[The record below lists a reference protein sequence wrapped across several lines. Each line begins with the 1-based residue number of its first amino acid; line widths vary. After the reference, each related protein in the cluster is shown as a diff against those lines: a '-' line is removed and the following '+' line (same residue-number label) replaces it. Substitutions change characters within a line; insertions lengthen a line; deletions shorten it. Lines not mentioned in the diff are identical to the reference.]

1 MRDDTS
7 KIGLGCVTFG
17 REIDEETSHTLLD
30 YALERGITFF
40 DTAAAYADGASE
52 TIIGNWLASRC
63 PAPERLTIAT
73 KFQAP
78 FTPERVS
85 SVVNESLS
93 RLGVSALDLLYL
105 HQWDETADSLEFLSA
120 LDRVV
125 SDGRVKVLG
134 VSNYKG
140 KQLERALALQ
150 DRHGL
155 KRFSVLQ
162 NNFNYAV
169 RDIDSEYLSFC
180 ESEKIAVVTYSP
192 LGAGFLTGKHRNG
205 VEPGSRFDLI
215 PGHQDVYFHE
225 EAEKRLARLEALAK
239 QSGHSQA
246 HLALSWA
253 MHQRG
258 IDTVLVGAR
267 TTAHLDQAL
276 AAEKFDST
284 KLFMSM
290 DSQAS
295 LPETIPDAPP
305 S

>member
-7 KIGLGCVTFG
+7 NIGLGCVTFG
-17 REIDEETSHTLLD
+17 REIDEETSHKLLD
-30 YALERGITFF
+30 YAFERGITFF

-52 TIIGNWLASRC
+52 TIIGNWLASRR
-63 PAPERLTIAT
+63 PAPELLTIAT

-169 RDIDSEYLSFC
+169 RDIDSEYFVFC
-180 ESEKIAVVTYSP
+180 ESQKIAVVTYSP

-215 PGHQDVYFHE
+215 PGHQEVYFHE
-225 EAEKRLARLEALAK
+225 EAKGRLAQLEALAK

-290 DSQAS
+290 DF
-295 LPETIPDAPP
+295 
-305 S
+305 